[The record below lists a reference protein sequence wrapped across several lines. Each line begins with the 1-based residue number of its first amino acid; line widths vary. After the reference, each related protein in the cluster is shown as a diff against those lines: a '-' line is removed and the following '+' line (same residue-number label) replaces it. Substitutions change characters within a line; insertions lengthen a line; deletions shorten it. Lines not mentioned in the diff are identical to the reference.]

1 MPLSKGVWLMRSVF
15 VAVWCLLTA
24 VSLVA
29 QSDRGT
35 ITGTVSDPAGAVV
48 PNAPIQARNVETG
61 VVYDSASSTTGNYTI
76 PQLPV
81 GTYEVTV
88 TVSGFKKYTRTGLTV
103 QVAQTSRVDISLEV
117 GSATESVT
125 VSAEASLLK
134 TESGELS
141 HTVNLDQLT
150 DLPLFVV
157 TGGIRNPNQIM
168 DLIPGTYSAGDIRV
182 NGAPANSQSYR
193 IEGQDAS
200 NSGLPSFPSQ
210 NQAGVDAI
218 QEIAVQTSNFAAE
231 YGQVGGGVLN
241 VTMRSGT
248 NQFHGSG
255 YEYFV
260 NEFLNA
266 GQPYTDDGTGHN
278 IRPRTRRNDFGY
290 TVGGPVWIPK
300 VYNGRDKTFFFVSW
314 EEYRVSMNNANDP
327 HTVPTPAFRN
337 GRFQRGDSSQRK
349 VIGTDPLGNTMLQ
362 GMIYDPR
369 YDAKRRGPVGSDQFV
384 GQQDPDLQFRSHFRE
399 TPEYVP
405 VAHWAEREFADQQLH
420 QPVSEHQQ
428 ATHSVGQG
436 GSGHRSERETHVLLA
451 TYPTRNDWRYRTAAG
466 RWLARPADHV
476 ARQSSSRLRCTG

>member
-1 MPLSKGVWLMRSVF
+1 MRSVF
-15 VAVWCLLTA
+15 FAVCCFLTA

-141 HTVNLDQLT
+141 HTVSLNQLT

-157 TGGIRNPNQIM
+157 TGGIRNPNQVM
-168 DLIPGTYSAGDIRV
+168 NLIPGTYSAGDIRV

-231 YGQVGGGVLN
+231 YGEVGGGVLN

-248 NQFHGSG
+248 NQYHGSG

-300 VYNGRDKTFFFVSW
+300 VYNGRDKTFFFV
-314 EEYRVSMNNANDP
+314 
-327 HTVPTPAFRN
+327 
-337 GRFQRGDSSQRK
+337 
-349 VIGTDPLGNTMLQ
+349 
-362 GMIYDPR
+362 
-369 YDAKRRGPVGSDQFV
+369 
-384 GQQDPDLQFRSHFRE
+384 
-399 TPEYVP
+399 
-405 VAHWAEREFADQQLH
+405 
-420 QPVSEHQQ
+420 
-428 ATHSVGQG
+428 
-436 GSGHRSERETHVLLA
+436 
-451 TYPTRNDWRYRTAAG
+451 
-466 RWLARPADHV
+466 
-476 ARQSSSRLRCTG
+476 